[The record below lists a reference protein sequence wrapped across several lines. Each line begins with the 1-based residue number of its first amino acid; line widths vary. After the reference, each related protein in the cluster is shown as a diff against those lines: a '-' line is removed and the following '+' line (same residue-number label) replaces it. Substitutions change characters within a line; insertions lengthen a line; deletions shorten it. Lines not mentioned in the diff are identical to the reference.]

1 MKRSIFKLLPVAALL
16 IGIALMLY
24 PSISEYINSIHQ
36 SKAIQSYNEIASD
49 LDYEKRKELFAIAE
63 DYNKRL
69 AETADAFYHPE
80 LVSGYYNALDITGTG
95 IMGYLTVNKINI
107 ELPIYHTVDENV
119 LQIAVGHLPG
129 SSLPVGGTGTH
140 SVLSGHRGLPSAKL
154 FSDLD
159 KMEIGDTFTI
169 TILSE
174 MFTYQ
179 VDQITVVKPYDVD
192 DLKIDPSEDYCTL
205 FTCTPYGINTHRL
218 LVRGR
223 RVANDEDAPVLYVA
237 NEAFKI
243 TPFIVTPIVAAP
255 MLIVLF
261 ICMLISVHRQKKRN
275 KK

>member
-1 MKRSIFKLLPVAALL
+1 MKRGILKLLPVAALL

-24 PSISEYINSIHQ
+24 PSISEHINSIHQ
-36 SKAIQSYNEIASD
+36 SKAIQSYNEITAD
-49 LDYEKRKELFAIAE
+49 LDDEKRRKLFAVAE

-69 AETADAFYHPE
+69 AQTPDAFYHPE

-95 IMGYLTVNKINI
+95 IMGYITINKINT
-107 ELPIYHTVDENV
+107 ELPVYHTVDENV

-129 SSLPVGGTGTH
+129 SSLPVGGNGTH

-174 MFTYQ
+174 LFTYQ
-179 VDQITVVKPYDVD
+179 VDQIKVVKPYEVD
-192 DLKIDPSEDYCTL
+192 DLQIAPDKDYCTL

-218 LVRGR
+218 LVRGHR
-223 RVANDEDAPVLYVA
+223 IENDEDAPVFYVA
-237 NEAFKI
+237 NEAFRI

-255 MLIVLF
+255 MLIILF
-261 ICMLISVHRQKKRN
+261 IWMLISVHRQKKRN
-275 KK
+275 NK